1 LLTLLC
7 RYPYAEQMVKPSSH
21 TWDPLAKPT
30 MRPLKKTGQDSEGGL
45 GEETGANAEAFV
57 AHEKKVVQ
65 KKLGLFKQKDQKL
78 QVQREREFE
87 EDAKRHKRDEL

>member
-1 LLTLLC
+1 MAR
-7 RYPYAEQMVKPSSH
+7 RYPSAEQIIKPSSH

-30 MRPLKKTGQDSEGGL
+30 MRPLSQAARDSAASQEG
-45 GEETGANAEAFV
+45 EPGADAGDFV
-57 AHEKKVVQ
+57 AHEKEVVQ

-87 EDAKRHKRDEL
+87 EDAIRHKRDEL

>member
-1 LLTLLC
+1 
-7 RYPYAEQMVKPSSH
+7 
-21 TWDPLAKPT
+21 
-30 MRPLKKTGQDSEGGL
+30 MRPLKKTAQGETGQDD
-45 GEETGANAEAFV
+45 GAGDNAEGFV

-65 KKLGLFKQKDQKL
+65 QKLGLFKQKDQKL